1 MDETDAPTDTRHRIG
16 QALLA
21 LMANGEKLNHDN
33 VAARASLS
41 RRTVYR
47 HFPDQKALREMLWS
61 LLSSQGKMPGDLG
74 DWLANGIP
82 RLYRQF
88 DTRAAEMTVAMAS
101 TEGRAMRNAVTAE
114 RVSAYRALYADAAA
128 ALPEPDRTHAIAALQ
143 FIGSGF
149 AWREMRDQW
158 NMDGGAIADTVLW
171 AIRTLIADLAAR
183 GGKPL
188 SEGLA
193 DQASA

>member
-1 MDETDAPTDTRHRIG
+1 MADSDPQPGTDERIG
-16 QALLA
+16 EALLA
-21 LMANGEKLNHDN
+21 LMAEGEKLNHDN
-33 VAARASLS
+33 VAARAGVS

-47 HFPDQKALREMLWS
+47 RYADQQALREALWS
-61 LLSSQGKMPGDLG
+61 LLSSQGKMPADRH

-88 DTRAAEMTVAMAS
+88 DARASAMTVAMAS
-101 TEGRAMRNAVTAE
+101 AEGRAMRNALKAQ
-114 RVSAYRALYADAAA
+114 RVAAYRALYAETTA

-158 NMDGGAIADTVLW
+158 DMDGAAIAETVLW
-171 AIRTLIADLAAR
+171 AIRTLMADLAR
-183 GGKPL
+183 RSDRPL
-188 SEGLA
+188 AEGPA
-193 DQASA
+193 EIP

>member
-1 MDETDAPTDTRHRIG
+1 MDDSVSKPGTRDRIG
-16 QALLA
+16 AALLA
-21 LMANGEKLNHDN
+21 LMADGEKLNHDN
-33 VAARASLS
+33 VAARAGVS

-47 HFPDQKALREMLWS
+47 HFSDQEALRGALWS
-61 LLSSQGKMPGDLG
+61 LLSSQGKMPSDLV

-88 DTRAAEMTVAMAS
+88 DARAATMTVAMAS
-101 TEGRAMRNAVTAE
+101 AEGRAMRNTVTPE
-114 RVSAYRALYADAAA
+114 RVAAYRALYAKHTAG
-128 ALPEPDRTHAIAALQ
+128 LPEPDRTRAIAALQ

-158 NMDGGAIADTVLW
+158 GFDGAAISETVLW
-171 AIRTLIADLAAR
+171 VIHTLLADLAAR

-188 SEGLA
+188 REGPA
-193 DQASA
+193 